1 MSDAPRPAGTRP
13 CPPGA
18 RSALARMLARGP
30 VIVASTVM
38 VSTVVAGAA
47 LLTACGSK
55 SPAPQPTV
63 TITEPGGGGSD
74 TAPSSD
80 RATAPTGSEPGIVAV
95 TSAGALVTLDPANGS
110 ITSTLV
116 SGGVLGDEISVSPDG
131 STVYFAAGQGCKPEI
146 ESVSV
151 SGGTPATVTQGEL
164 PAISPDGT
172 KLAFTREPPMTSGCT
187 PSPANFAKSFKLV
200 IRALS
205 SGAEQVLPLPPGQQ
219 SGGLPSPISHLSWA
233 PDNTNLAVSISQ
245 LQDNEGWAVNLVD
258 TSVAKYYTPPGPD
271 SGVLTVPVTG
281 LPATQRSYLRE
292 GIYLPDGNLFISR
305 ACCAGVP
312 VRNTSRLLWEVT
324 TDGAFLRQVAIGY
337 PNLDH
342 DSLAADPSG
351 HWLLYLAGGTLYVSE
366 NGNRPTSVTRG
377 LIAATWR

>member
-1 MSDAPRPAGTRP
+1 MSDAPCPAGARP
-13 CPPGA
+13 CPTGG
-18 RSALARMLARGP
+18 RSALTRALACRP
-30 VIVASTVM
+30 AIVAGTVI
-38 VSTVVAGAA
+38 STVVAGAA
-47 LLTACGSK
+47 LLTACGSN
-55 SPAPQPTV
+55 SAAPQATV
-63 TITEPGGGGSD
+63 TVTATPGASTPGATPGGGSS
-74 TAPSSD
+74 AP
-80 RATAPTGSEPGIVAV
+80 AGSEPGIVAV
-95 TSAGALVTLDPANGS
+95 TSAGALVELDPANGS
-110 ITSTLV
+110 VTSTLV
-116 SGGVLGDEISVSPDG
+116 GGGVLGDEISVSPDG
-131 STVYFAAGQGCKPEI
+131 STVYFAVGHGCKPEI

-151 SGGTPATVTQGEL
+151 SGGTPTAITQGEL

-172 KLAFTREPPMTSGCT
+172 KLAFTREPPLTTGCT
-187 PSPANFAKSFKLV
+187 PSTANFAKSFKLV
-200 IRALS
+200 IRTLN
-205 SGAEQVLPLPPGQQ
+205 SGAEQVLPLPPEQV

-233 PDNTNLAVSISQ
+233 PDSTNLAVSISQ
-245 LQDNEGWAVNLVD
+245 LQDNEGWSVNLVD

-281 LPATQRSYLRE
+281 QPDTQRSYLRE

-324 TDGAFLRQVAIGY
+324 RGGAFLHQVAIGF

-342 DSLAADPSG
+342 NSLAADPSG
-351 HWLLYLAGGTLYVSE
+351 RWLLYLAGGTLYVSE